1 MILYVAIFTEAPIAG
16 GYIGEHY
23 YCKTGSVLPEVT
35 GKLVF
40 SPESS
45 MQEHYNQLKRVVR
58 EVDCNG
64 LNSWIDTTIN
74 PPTLST
80 LLTNNALGGEALG
93 QIVYFIRDKAGN
105 VIESGQYL
113 AGEILHK
120 KGAAL

>member
-1 MILYVAIFTEAPIAG
+1 MILYVVIFTEAPVTG
-16 GYIGEHY
+16 GYVAEHFY
-23 YCKTGSVLPEVT
+23 YKTGSVSPEVA

-40 SPESS
+40 SEECS
-45 MQEHYNQLKRVVR
+45 MREHYNQLRKVLD
-58 EVDCNG
+58 ECLECG
-64 LNSWIDTTIN
+64 AKAWTDTSNN

-93 QIVYFIRDKAGN
+93 QIVYFIRNRTGE

-113 AGEILHK
+113 AGEIQHK